1 MKLKFNEIIIG
12 QKFETESYKMKKDEI
27 ISFALQFDPQ
37 YMHIDEEKAKQ
48 SRFRG
53 LIASGLHTISV
64 SFKLWTDLNV
74 LGDNLIAGT
83 GIDHLKF
90 VQPVFPD
97 DVLYVTTEVIKKQE
111 RKEDG
116 EVTLLLLSF
125 KNDGELVLK
134 ADISAL
140 VSK

>member
-1 MKLKFNEIIIG
+1 MKFDEIEIG
-12 QKFETESYKMKKDEI
+12 QKYETTSYKMNKDEI
-27 ISFALQFDPQ
+27 IQFALQFDPQ
-37 YMHIDEEKAKQ
+37 YMHIDEVKAMQ
-48 SRFRG
+48 SRFKG

-74 LGDNLIAGT
+74 LGDDVIAGT
-83 GIDHLKF
+83 GIDNLKF

-97 DVLYVTTEVIKKQE
+97 DVLYVTTEVIKKKV
-111 RKEDG
+111 RKENG

-140 VSK
+140 VKKMK